1 MIMEHAF
8 AVAVSFVGSL
18 PAGLRAV
25 LVLGGGWLAAF
36 LLRFFLSWLLGLVR
50 FNSACDKVGITEF
63 LRKGQVKHPPSAL
76 AGVIAYWTILLI
88 ALLQMSRI
96 LDIKVVTSFS
106 DRLASIVPGL
116 LAGVFIG
123 IIGLVLISFLGNF
136 VMTVARTAGFPH
148 AALLTRI
155 VKIAGYVLVVG
166 IALEQ
171 IDLSRTMISAM
182 LQILFAAVVF
192 GLALAF
198 GLGCKDL
205 ARDAAARFLQT
216 LRERRRSDGRPD
228 LEG

>member
-1 MIMEHAF
+1 M
-8 AVAVSFVGSL
+8 
-18 PAGLRAV
+18 
-25 LVLGGGWLAAF
+25 
-36 LLRFFLSWLLGLVR
+36 
-50 FNSACDKVGITEF
+50 
-63 LRKGQVKHPPSAL
+63 
-76 AGVIAYWTILLI
+76 
-88 ALLQMSRI
+88 
-96 LDIKVVTSFS
+96 
-106 DRLASIVPGL
+106 
-116 LAGVFIG
+116 
-123 IIGLVLISFLGNF
+123 
-136 VMTVARTAGFPH
+136 
-148 AALLTRI
+148 
-155 VKIAGYVLVVG
+155 KIAGYVLVVG

>member
-1 MIMEHAF
+1 MEHVLEA
-8 AVAVSFVGSL
+8 AVSFVGSL

-25 LVLGGGWLAAF
+25 LVLVGGGLAAIF
-36 LLRFFLSWLLGLVR
+36 LRFALTWLLDLVR
-50 FNSACDKVGITEF
+50 FNTGCDKLGISEF
-63 LRKGQVKHPPSAL
+63 LRKGQVKHRPSKL
-76 AGVIAYWTILLI
+76 AGVIAYWAVLLI

-116 LAGVFIG
+116 LAAVFIG
-123 IIGLVLISFLGNF
+123 IIGLVIVSFIGNF
-136 VMTVARTAGFPH
+136 VMTVARTAGFAH
-148 AALLTRI
+148 AALLARV
-155 VKIAGYVLVVG
+155 VKISGYILVVG
-166 IALEQ
+166 IAFQQ
-171 IDLSRTMISAM
+171 IDVSHTMISSM

-205 ARDAAARFLQT
+205 ARDAAMRFLQN
-216 LRERRRSDGRPD
+216 LRERRRTDGRAD